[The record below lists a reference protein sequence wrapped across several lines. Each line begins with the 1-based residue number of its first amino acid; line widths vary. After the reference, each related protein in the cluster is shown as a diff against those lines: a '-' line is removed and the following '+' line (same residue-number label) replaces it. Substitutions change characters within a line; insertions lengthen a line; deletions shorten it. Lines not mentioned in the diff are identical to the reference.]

1 MKRIIFYIII
11 FILFTN
17 CEKIIFRPY
26 QYESLENVFEICWKE
41 ADLQYSYFTY
51 RNIDWDNIYDKYK
64 PEVHAEISEY
74 QLFSILSNM
83 LNELK
88 DGHVNL
94 YIKNANSG
102 LSKEWF
108 ERYPSN
114 EIELSKLIKNYLDE
128 YNYANSIIGYGLIN
142 GELGYININS
152 FHGDSTD
159 YFIIDEI
166 INDFNETTGIIIDVR
181 SNGGGYSKYGD
192 TIASRFADS
201 KRLAYKYRFRDG
213 PGHDDFTPWYNSYI
227 VPADVNIYQKPVVI
241 LTNRRCYSATELF
254 ILKMRVLPNITV
266 VGDTTGGLVGSP
278 IFREL
283 PNGWTFRLSN
293 TQVVTYEMEYI
304 EEVGLPPDIEVHLPV
319 NETDIDYILE
329 EAIEILSN

>member
-1 MKRIIFYIII
+1 MRKILLYITF
-11 FILFTN
+11 FILLTN
-17 CEKIIFRPY
+17 CEKIIFRPN
-26 QYESLENVFEICWKE
+26 QNKSLENVFEVCWKE
-41 ADLQYSYFTY
+41 VDLQYSYFSY
-51 RNIDWDNIYDKYK
+51 KNIDWDYIYDKYK
-64 PEVHAEISEY
+64 PKVHPGIYEY

-83 LNELK
+83 LNELE

-102 LSKEWF
+102 LSKAWF

-114 EIELSKLIKNYLDE
+114 QIEFSKLINNYLDG
-128 YNYANSIIGYGLIN
+128 YNNINSVIGYGLIN
-142 GELGYININS
+142 GEFGYINIKS

-166 INDFNETTGIIIDVR
+166 INDLNETTGIIIDVR

-213 PGHDDFTPWYNSYI
+213 PDHDDFTPWYDSYI
-227 VPADVNIYQKPVVI
+227 APADADIYQKPVII

-254 ILKMRVLPNITV
+254 ILKMRILPNVTII
-266 VGDTTGGLVGSP
+266 GDVSGGLVGSP

-283 PNGWTFRLSN
+283 PNGWTLRLSN
-293 TQVVTYEMEYI
+293 SQVVTPEMEYI
-304 EEVGLPPDIEVHLPV
+304 EEVGLLPDIGVYIPF
-319 NETDIDYILE
+319 NETEIDYLIE
-329 EAIEILSN
+329 KAIEILSN